1 MNSPLATGQVSAL
14 AFLYEKAHDQCR
26 WLRTLTP
33 RQMQSIASLMTEWQR
48 AKDHHEILPLE
59 EIERREIL
67 RAVAF
72 FEGNAN
78 QAAKSL
84 RIGKTT
90 MYRKL
95 RQWGYTMK
103 NRLLLVQASALG
115 SPAEVKRPAHGTS
128 VPTSSIT
135 PSEPP
140 HQSF

>member
-1 MNSPLATGQVSAL
+1 MNSPTVASSVSAL
-14 AFLYEKAHDQCR
+14 AFLYEKAHEQCR

-33 RQMQSIASLMTEWQR
+33 RQMQTLANLMMEWQR
-48 AKDHHEILPLE
+48 VNDHYETLPLE

-72 FEGNAN
+72 FGGNAN
-78 QAAKSL
+78 QAARSL

-103 NRLLLVQASALG
+103 NRLLLVQSSALG
-115 SPAEVKRPAHGTS
+115 CPAEVKRPVHGTS
-128 VPTSSIT
+128 VPSASGIT
-135 PSEPP
+135 RL
-140 HQSF
+140 